1 MDKYTVSQIS
11 RLNKIQIG
19 FEIFFCIEMLLGFIT
34 EYIDNNNRPVRDFK
48 RISKKYLNE
57 GFIYDVIPLIPC
69 NFMFHFPGSRF
80 FFLIKSVRLIQAYE
94 ILDVKQFNKSIGE
107 FFKKRLDKVC
117 QDPEKAID
125 DEEDNTHIVK

>member
-57 GFIYDVIPLIPC
+57 GFIYDVIP
-69 NFMFHFPGSRF
+69 F
-80 FFLIKSVRLIQAYE
+80 FFLIKSVRLI
-94 ILDVKQFNKSIGE
+94 
-107 FFKKRLDKVC
+107 
-117 QDPEKAID
+117 
-125 DEEDNTHIVK
+125 